1 MADGSRQRLFLFRKK
16 DREEIPEDHELIRI
30 CLTENS
36 DAFEWIVAKYRD
48 QVFWT
53 AYHLVLDYEDARDV
67 AQQTFL
73 KVWSSLKNYDSAKSF
88 GAWVT
93 KIAANCAIDF
103 LRARRVSEPL
113 AEIPVSSDRL
123 ESSQDIRKIFLRV
136 APMLP
141 ERQRIVLVL
150 REIEGMEI
158 CDIARIISCT
168 ESTVRN
174 LLSQAK
180 ESFRKRVKEFYPEY
194 GM

>member
-1 MADGSRQRLFLFRKK
+1 MPGDTRQKLFLFRKK
-16 DREEIPEDHELIRI
+16 EREEIPDDRVLVRI

-36 DAFEWIVAKYRD
+36 EAFEWIVTKYRD
-48 QVFWT
+48 RVFWT
-53 AYHLVLDYEDARDV
+53 AYHLVLDSEDARDIV
-67 AQQTFL
+67 QQCFL
-73 KVWSSLKNYDSAKSF
+73 KAWNSLKDYDVSKPFA
-88 GAWVT
+88 AWIT

-103 LRARRVSEPL
+103 LRTKRVSEPL
-113 AEIPVSSDRL
+113 PEIPLVSDKF
-123 ESSQDIRKIFLRV
+123 EINQDIRKIFLRI
-136 APMLP
+136 APMLA

-158 CDIARIISCT
+158 CDIARTIDCT

-180 ESFRKRVKEFYPEY
+180 ESFRKKVKEFFPEY